1 MRVIKPFPLLM
12 KFMLERSFRLFAK
25 QDIVER
31 DFRYTYHDAYK
42 RMCSLANAIEDLKVE
57 MGDKV
62 ATLAWNTHRH
72 FELYWTVP
80 CMGAVL
86 HPVNMRLLQDQIV
99 RVINHAED
107 KVIFLDSD
115 FMPLVEGL
123 RGKLETVRAYVI
135 LTDKGGMPETKLEP
149 VYEYEALLKKASSTF
164 EWPEFDENALATL
177 GYTTG
182 TTGEPKGAYF
192 THRMLFLH
200 TLITTLP
207 EAFSITRYDTVLH
220 VVPMFHAH
228 SWGLPYDSTLV
239 GAKQVF
245 PGRFDPKIAMELI
258 QRERVTII
266 AAVPTLYAMMLEHP
280 EVDKYDL
287 SSLKYAFSGGAPTSI
302 GLIKAFRE
310 KFGVQLIT
318 SYGLTET
325 CPVLTKAHL
334 KPYMRDLSTQRR
346 DEVYSKTGLPLP
358 GLDLKIINE
367 RGEEVSHDGKTIGEI
382 VVRGPYVTPAYYKD
396 PERTAESWDERGY
409 FHTGDAAVID
419 DEGYITIVD
428 RYKDIIRSG
437 GEIIP
442 STLIDKV
449 IEQHPA
455 VACCATIAMPHEKW
469 GERPLACVVLMPEFK
484 DKVTDEGIRKFCEG
498 KMPKWQIPDAVLF
511 LDSMP
516 MTSAGKKDKKLL
528 RAEKVWERVTTKLR
542 GQRNS

>member
-1 MRVIKPFPLLM
+1 MSAERPFPLLM
-12 KFMLERSFRLFAK
+12 KFILKRSARLFPK
-25 QDIVER
+25 QEIVDG
-31 DFRYTYHDAYK
+31 DFRYTYRDAYE
-42 RMCSLANAIEDLKVE
+42 RMCRLANVLRDLEVE
-57 MGDKV
+57 TADKV

-72 FELYWTVP
+72 FELYWSVP

-86 HPVNMRLLQDQIV
+86 HPVNMRLLQDQMV
-99 RVINHAED
+99 RIINHAED
-107 KVIFLDSD
+107 KVVFLDSD
-115 FMPLVEGL
+115 FIPLLEGL
-123 RGKLETVRAYVI
+123 REKLGTVRAYVVM
-135 LTDKGGMPETKLEP
+135 TDESRPPETELEP
-149 VYEYEALLKKASSTF
+149 IYEYEELSKKASSTF
-164 EWPEFDENALATL
+164 DWPELDENAIATL

-228 SWGLPYDSTLV
+228 SWGLPYDATLV

-245 PGRFDPKIAMELI
+245 PGKFDPETTMQLV
-258 QRERVTII
+258 QREKVTVI
-266 AAVPTLYAMMLEHP
+266 AAVPTVYAMMLEHP
-280 EVDKYDL
+280 ELGKYDL
-287 SSLKYAFSGGAPTSI
+287 GSLRYAFSGGAPTSM

-334 KPYMRDLSTQRR
+334 KPHMRDLPAQRR

-358 GLDLKIINE
+358 GLDLKIVNE
-367 RGEEVSHDGKTIGEI
+367 HGEVPSDGKTIGEI
-382 VVRGPYVTPAYYKD
+382 VVRGPYVTPAYYKN
-396 PERTAESWDERGY
+396 PETTAESWDKEGY
-409 FHTGDAAVID
+409 FHTGDAAVVD
-419 DEGYITIVD
+419 EEGYITIVD
-428 RYKDIIRSG
+428 RFKDIIRSG

-442 STLIDKV
+442 STLVDKV

-455 VACCATIAMPHEKW
+455 VLSCATIAMPDKKW
-469 GERPLACVVLMPEFK
+469 GERPLAAVVLLPEFRN
-484 DKVTDEGIRKFCEG
+484 KVTGEEIRRFCED

-511 LDSMP
+511 LDSLP
-516 MTSAGKKDKKLL
+516 MTSAGKKDKKQL
-528 RAEKVWERVTTKLR
+528 RAEKVWERIAKP
-542 GQRNS
+542 

>member
-1 MRVIKPFPLLM
+1 M
-12 KFMLERSFRLFAK
+12 KFILERSARLFPK
-25 QDIVER
+25 QEIVDR
-31 DFRYTYHDAYK
+31 NFRYTYHDAYE
-42 RMCSLANAIEDLKVE
+42 RMCSLANAMEDLGVK

-62 ATLAWNTHRH
+62 ATLAWNTHKH

-86 HPVNMRLLQDQIV
+86 HPVNVRLFPDQIA
-99 RVINHAED
+99 RIMNHAED
-107 KVIFLDSD
+107 KIVFLDDD
-115 FMPLVEGL
+115 FIPLVEGL
-123 RGKLETVRAYVI
+123 RGKLETIEAYVVM
-135 LTDKGGMPETKLEP
+135 TNKAKMPKTNLEP
-149 VYEYEALLKKASSTF
+149 VYGYETLLRKASSKF
-164 EWPEFDENALATL
+164 EWAEFDENTPATL

-182 TTGEPKGAYF
+182 TTGEPKGACF

-207 EAFSITRYDTVLH
+207 EAFPVTRYDTVLH
-220 VVPMFHAH
+220 IVPMFHVH
-228 SWGLPYDSTLV
+228 SWGIPYDSTLV

-245 PGRFDPKIAMELI
+245 PGRFDLKVVMELI
-258 QRERVTII
+258 QRERVTIT
-266 AAVPTLYAMMLEHP
+266 AAVPTVYAMMLEHP
-280 EVDKYDL
+280 EADKYDL

-334 KPYMRDLSTQRR
+334 KPYMMDWSTQRK
-346 DEVYSKTGLPLP
+346 DEIYSKTGLPLP
-358 GLDLKIINE
+358 GLDLKVIDE
-367 RGEEVSHDGKTIGEI
+367 HGEEVPHDGKTIGEV
-382 VVRGPYVTPAYYKD
+382 VVRGPYVTSAYYKD

-419 DEGYITIVD
+419 EEGFITVVD
-428 RYKDIIRSG
+428 RYKDIIKSG

-442 STLIDKV
+442 SMMVDKI

-469 GERPLACVVLMPEFK
+469 GERPLACVVLKP
-484 DKVTDEGIRKFCEG
+484 DYQGKVTEEEIREFCED
-498 KMPKWQIPDAVLF
+498 KMPKWQIPDVVRF

-528 RAEKVWERVTTKLR
+528 RAKVV
-542 GQRNS
+542 